1 MNLTLKFNNIVDVN
15 GLPKIKIS
23 VNGELLENCVVSESI
38 DINMIDSDNIRL
50 KIEHYGKDPN
60 TDTIVENG
68 TIVKDRSF
76 ELDSIIVDGYDLEEL
91 KWQSQFVTEQ
101 GETLDKCLFF
111 GPNGIWTIDFE
122 RPILRWIL
130 KTRHELN
137 DNDPTWEEDYNS
149 YVSACKLLSN

>member
-23 VNGELLENCVVSESI
+23 INGELLENCVVSESI
-38 DINMIDSDNIRL
+38 DISMTDSDLVRL
-50 KIEHYGKDPN
+50 KIEHHGKNPN
-60 TDTIVENG
+60 TDTIVEDG

-111 GPNGIWTIDFE
+111 GPNGTWTIDFE
-122 RPILRWIL
+122 RPVLRWIL